1 MITSV
6 CVYSSSLFWLH
17 TLLSMMIACVTDNS
31 GFQKIFCFLIIRV
44 MYSCCRTREKEKST
58 KNKIRMYF
66 KKKMLTSLCIYC
78 LLFNVG
84 HYFQYFAV
92 MNYTAVYIVIY
103 TSLYAS
109 LMVSFMTLIYKHCQ
123 ITL

>member
-1 MITSV
+1 
-6 CVYSSSLFWLH
+6 
-17 TLLSMMIACVTDNS
+17 
-31 GFQKIFCFLIIRV
+31 
-44 MYSCCRTREKEKST
+44 
-58 KNKIRMYF
+58 MYF

-103 TSLYAS
+103 TSLSAS
-109 LMVSFMTLIYKHCQ
+109 LMVSFMKLIYKHCQ
-123 ITL
+123 ITLRKGCISFHSDWNAHFPES

>member
-1 MITSV
+1 
-6 CVYSSSLFWLH
+6 
-17 TLLSMMIACVTDNS
+17 
-31 GFQKIFCFLIIRV
+31 
-44 MYSCCRTREKEKST
+44 
-58 KNKIRMYF
+58 MYF

-109 LMVSFMTLIYKHCQ
+109 LMISFMKLIFQFSSFARLCPTLCDPMNCSTPGLPVHHQLLDKKF
-123 ITL
+123 